1 MDKDQKAWLIR
12 LLIAG
17 CLTAVFF
24 FIPLEGILKAI
35 LFLVPLLIA
44 GYDVFL
50 SAGKKLVS
58 LEFLSEDFLMSAAA
72 AGIFITGLIW
82 TGEFAEAPIIMLV
95 YQLGKLISGAFESSV
110 ENNEHSLL
118 DDDGLSILHGALD
131 RKSPIERKMKR
142 FSKIFTP
149 LFVTAALLVILIPP
163 LFRMLY
169 NLPPMADTF
178 IYVAMTL
185 LILSCISPVTK
196 SIPFCFR
203 NTLSSLFSKNLF
215 LKDQNNIQSLSST
228 WIILFDSE
236 ENKEKAGDLKPLD
249 VHRMEVLSGELEE
262 RKMTLEKT
270 LRQRQRKT
278 YLAYLSNSPE
288 DKALIQRA
296 DTGIINGQED
306 ISEML
311 SFSDVVIKN
320 DEPKKLKDLISAS
333 KNCMSLVKGNISFS
347 IIVKLAL
354 TALLFFGLLPI
365 SIAACADVAVT
376 LLCLYNSKRAGI
388 IKEAS

>member
-1 MDKDQKAWLIR
+1 
-12 LLIAG
+12 
-17 CLTAVFF
+17 
-24 FIPLEGILKAI
+24 
-35 LFLVPLLIA
+35 
-44 GYDVFL
+44 
-50 SAGKKLVS
+50 
-58 LEFLSEDFLMSAAA
+58 MSAAA